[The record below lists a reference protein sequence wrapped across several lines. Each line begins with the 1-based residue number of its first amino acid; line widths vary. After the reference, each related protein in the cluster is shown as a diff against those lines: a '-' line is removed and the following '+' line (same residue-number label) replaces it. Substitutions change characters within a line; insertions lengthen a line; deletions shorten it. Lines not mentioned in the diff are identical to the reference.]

1 MTEWEGLEVMFVGT
15 GESKRDKLGED
26 MTHRCTHRWRM
37 NTQRVIHLISTYKCT
52 HSFSPDKLISKCSP
66 GKLRPPQTSAVYP
79 LLSSAV
85 HQKLKIKL
93 VCESSWQFHYRKKD
107 VIGFPKAMY
116 FSQLPL
122 PAATFSYETQSNS
135 FWKGHRILCWLV
147 SWLAIGFVQSGCK
160 HDKAFVSCEVEWWQ
174 P

>member
-1 MTEWEGLEVMFVGT
+1 MTEWEGLQVMFVGT

-93 VCESSWQFHYRKKD
+93 VCESSWQFHYREKD

-116 FSQLPL
+116 FSPL
-122 PAATFSYETQSNS
+122 PVATFSDETQSNS
-135 FWKGHRILCWLV
+135 FWKDHRFLCWLV
-147 SWLAIGFVQSGCK
+147 
-160 HDKAFVSCEVEWWQ
+160 
-174 P
+174 

>member
-1 MTEWEGLEVMFVGT
+1 MTELEGLEVMFVGT
-15 GESKRDKLGED
+15 GELKRQV
-26 MTHRCTHRWRM
+26 RWRYD
-37 NTQRVIHLISTYKCT
+37 TQVYTQVKNEHTKNCSPGKCT
-52 HSFSPDKLISKCSP
+52 HSFSPGKLISKCSP
-66 GKLRPPQTSAVYP
+66 GKLRPPQTSAVYL